1 MKYLFI
7 LFTFMFL
14 SCGESENVVLSKTEY
29 QTITNQDKLKPVYLG
44 VVPDFPVEKFFIVEI
59 DSCEYI
65 MFTSVNTRGYLTSG
79 MHKGN
84 CKFCSQRNVKQ
95 LSQNNN

>member
-14 SCGESENVVLSKTEY
+14 SCGESENVVITKSEY
-29 QTITNQDKLKPVYLG
+29 QKLKYGGAPEELG
-44 VVPDFPVEKFFIVEI
+44 KVQYNSKIDTYTVIVL

-65 MFTSVNTRGYLTSG
+65 TMNAFAVKDFAFT
-79 MHKGN
+79 HKGN